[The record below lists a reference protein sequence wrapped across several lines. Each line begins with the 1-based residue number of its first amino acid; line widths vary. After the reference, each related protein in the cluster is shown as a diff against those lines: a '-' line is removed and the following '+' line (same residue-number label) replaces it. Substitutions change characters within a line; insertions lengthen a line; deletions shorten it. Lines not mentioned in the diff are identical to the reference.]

1 MKRNVAIVGSGFA
14 AWGAAVALVRQGD
27 VSVTLFDI
35 GLTQAGSD
43 MANKPVHNAK
53 KCDGSFYCYG
63 VNDPDFPVQ
72 LNSLRICS
80 SHAFG
85 GHSNVYSGA
94 VLYPKNHD
102 LSDWPEASLPQ
113 AEDYAAVLSKIRI
126 LHQPDALDNFF
137 PMPPDFLTISEKK
150 TAETVSVAGMSR
162 IALRQPDNQ
171 NEDLPARLF
180 SAREEFKSMVSLGLL
195 AYTGGCY
202 VSHAISRD
210 GRVELSY
217 NINGLTG
224 AATFDAV
231 FLGAGCVNTTAIV
244 DRSVHPPGS
253 RDFSIRAPRL
263 AIHAFFRIPW
273 KDDPA
278 SRIRRQ
284 NGLPEYFLEVRSP
297 LTGDAW
303 SHTQLSC
310 VNEQIID
317 SVCSLLPRLLH
328 PVVRWSRGLLYFAMS
343 LKASDGYEMARMRSV
358 IAGDGALQS
367 VSLTEHP
374 AERLPQ
380 FVRVVRRAALS
391 HWRLLRMVPIPFGEH
406 LAEFFRGNRLGG
418 WHFGGTLPMRTQPV
432 GQTECWP
439 SGEVKGLS
447 GVYVLDSA
455 AFPFIPA
462 STVALLTMAHGH
474 RVARCWKSRLFS
486 KDQ

>member
-113 AEDYAAVLSKIRI
+113 AEDYAAVLSKSRI

-217 NINGLTG
+217 NINGSTG

-297 LTGDAW
+297 LTGDAENALGEHGFLVMFDFGW
-303 SHTQLSC
+303 IARIWNGIAQGVDQARTFVDFTKQQNAGVGGDSPAIKITDDLLGSEA
-310 VNEQIID
+310 VKPEQIF
-317 SVCSLLPRLLH
+317 STRCH
-328 PVVRWSRGLLYFAMS
+328 
-343 LKASDGYEMARMRSV
+343 
-358 IAGDGALQS
+358 
-367 VSLTEHP
+367 
-374 AERLPQ
+374 ERK
-380 FVRVVRRAALS
+380 ALS
-391 HWRLLRMVPIPFGEH
+391 
-406 LAEFFRGNRLGG
+406 
-418 WHFGGTLPMRTQPV
+418 
-432 GQTECWP
+432 
-439 SGEVKGLS
+439 
-447 GVYVLDSA
+447 
-455 AFPFIPA
+455 
-462 STVALLTMAHGH
+462 
-474 RVARCWKSRLFS
+474 
-486 KDQ
+486 